1 MSDHDVLHDRP
12 AARFG
17 TAWLRFCASVVD
29 GVIFAPL
36 IALLHFLGP
45 HIHSPALMLA
55 LWLAYSA
62 CAIAYRL
69 LLHGFRGQTIGKMLL
84 KVKVLDLSETPLSM
98 RQALVRDSPWILIL
112 LIQLP
117 WIAAFAMAGG
127 NILQWDVEPPMP
139 LVVMY
144 LPVAF
149 GLLTAV
155 ALLLSSKRRAL
166 HDLLAGSVV
175 VRTSVP

>member
-1 MSDHDVLHDRP
+1 
-12 AARFG
+12 
-17 TAWLRFCASVVD
+17 
-29 GVIFAPL
+29 
-36 IALLHFLGP
+36 
-45 HIHSPALMLA
+45 
-55 LWLAYSA
+55 
-62 CAIAYRL
+62 
-69 LLHGFRGQTIGKMLL
+69 MLL

-98 RQALVRDSPWILIL
+98 RQALVRDSPWILIS

-127 NILQWDVEPPMP
+127 NMLQWDVKPPMP

-149 GLLTAV
+149 VLLTAV
-155 ALLLSSKRRAL
+155 AMLLSSKRRAL